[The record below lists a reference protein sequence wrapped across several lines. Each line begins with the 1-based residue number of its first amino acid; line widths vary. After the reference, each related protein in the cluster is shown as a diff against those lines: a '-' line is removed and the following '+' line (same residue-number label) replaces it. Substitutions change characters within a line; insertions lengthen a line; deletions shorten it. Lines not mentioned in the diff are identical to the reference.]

1 MQILHRMALARHAP
15 LQVDMTMRLAL
26 LVDSPSKRAH
36 GSAASRLALGLAETG
51 QADTTLL
58 CYSAD
63 PPPPWLPPD
72 VHIHRLGADRVSR
85 SLVSLVHF
93 LRAHEPDVLIT
104 RQIHANFVG
113 LAASLM
119 ARVPP
124 RWEGKL
130 VLAQDHPIQLSH
142 ASNWRDNKWLAKV
155 SYRFADGLIS
165 PSPTVRNNITDWC
178 KLDPSLTAI
187 VPNPIPKFS
196 GKLAS
201 PPHPWLRDG
210 QPPVFV
216 HTSNMTPWKRLDLLI
231 EAFASL
237 RQRSDARLLIVGE
250 GPGRSHAAERI
261 RQLGLDAN
269 AETVGWV
276 DDPLQFAARAWA
288 FVLTSDEEGFA
299 QVLTEA
305 MSAGCPVIST
315 DAQGGGPRFV
325 TEDGKY
331 GLLVPREDRAKI
343 AEAMERMLNPDVRAR
358 YSELGEQRAGAL
370 SPIACANV
378 LLDFL
383 SNRLAVNK

>member
-1 MQILHRMALARHAP
+1 
-15 LQVDMTMRLAL
+15 MTIRLAL

-36 GSAASRLALGLAETG
+36 GNAASRLALGLAETG

-58 CYSAD
+58 CYGAD
-63 PPPPWLPPD
+63 PPPPWLPPE
-72 VHIHRLGADRVSR
+72 VRIHRLGTDRVTR
-85 SLVSLVHF
+85 SLPSLVRY
-93 LRAHEPDVLIT
+93 LRANEPDVLIT
-104 RQIHANFVG
+104 RQVHANFVA
-113 LAASLM
+113 LAASRM

-124 RWEGKL
+124 KWKGKL
-130 VLAQDHPIQLSH
+130 VLVQDHPIELSH

-165 PSPTVRNNITDWC
+165 PSPTVRDNITDWC
-178 KLDPSLTAI
+178 KLNPSLTAI

-196 GKLAS
+196 GKMAS

-231 EAFASL
+231 DAFASL
-237 RQRSDARLLIVGE
+237 RQRRDARLLIVGE
-250 GPGRSHAAERI
+250 GPGRAHAAERI
-261 RQLGLDAN
+261 RQLSLDAD

-276 DDPLQFAARAWA
+276 DDPLQFAAHAWA

-331 GLLVPREDRAKI
+331 GLLVPRGDRAKI

-358 YSELGEQRAGAL
+358 YSELGEQRAGTL
-370 SPIACANV
+370 SPIACASV

-383 SNRLAVNK
+383 SDRLAVNK